1 MSNRIEFSPEVVRL
15 AQARASECGSTLK
28 DELAR
33 ITVEEV
39 IMGADP
45 ELDLLME
52 PENALSSID
61 SVVAAIGANDI
72 VVNSKHIDVRA
83 LDEDGFVSLSK
94 ALVGTPVLVAG
105 TLVVALDG
113 SLAGEVVSHIKA
125 GTWLNSEGRFGDDE
139 AVRIQAERTKDFDA
153 VATITGICQTANPTN
168 QSGNRTPD
176 ASELQQFLKE
186 PSSFIIARQ
195 KQLVT
200 ALCTS
205 DEVRDVARDL
215 KVELSR
221 TVVNRMLRAEANW
234 NRRTEE
240 MVDKLSPKFKSMTRD
255 ELKKHVTVTG
265 EELGGQPEAPAFR
278 KALLKRVSS
287 DEISRRLGG
296 NAASKVKSLYD
307 QIIAGKSATDA
318 VKQVVKN
325 NAAVDIAQAI
335 KTQRGRVENFIAV
348 SVEEIGQAF
357 QALALQPA
365 YATHSKKDEG
375 LDAINEALL
384 LLEAGDIAE
393 SVQAI
398 EKELIEG

>member
-1 MSNRIEFSPEVVRL
+1 
-15 AQARASECGSTLK
+15 
-28 DELAR
+28 
-33 ITVEEV
+33 
-39 IMGADP
+39 
-45 ELDLLME
+45 
-52 PENALSSID
+52 
-61 SVVAAIGANDI
+61 
-72 VVNSKHIDVRA
+72 
-83 LDEDGFVSLSK
+83 
-94 ALVGTPVLVAG
+94 
-105 TLVVALDG
+105 
-113 SLAGEVVSHIKA
+113 
-125 GTWLNSEGRFGDDE
+125 
-139 AVRIQAERTKDFDA
+139 
-153 VATITGICQTANPTN
+153 
-168 QSGNRTPD
+168 
-176 ASELQQFLKE
+176 
-186 PSSFIIARQ
+186 
-195 KQLVT
+195 
-200 ALCTS
+200 
-205 DEVRDVARDL
+205 
-215 KVELSR
+215 
-221 TVVNRMLRAEANW
+221 
-234 NRRTEE
+234 
-240 MVDKLSPKFKSMTRD
+240 
-255 ELKKHVTVTG
+255 LKKHVTVTG

-296 NAASKVKSLYD
+296 NAAAKMKNLYD

-357 QALALQPA
+357 QSLALQPA